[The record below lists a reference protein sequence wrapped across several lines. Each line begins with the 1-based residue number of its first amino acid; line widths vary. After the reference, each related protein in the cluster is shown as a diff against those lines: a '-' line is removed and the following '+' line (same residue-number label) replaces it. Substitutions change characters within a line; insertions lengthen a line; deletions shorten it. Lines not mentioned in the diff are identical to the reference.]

1 MARASAKSPEA
12 FRTISEAADALDLP
26 QHVLRFWET
35 RFSQIKPMKRSGG
48 RRYYRPGDI
57 ALLQGI
63 RHLLYDEGYTIKG
76 VQRILREQGIAHV
89 VSFADQGPALPDV
102 ASKSTQPKPE
112 PAPQHSAEQSP
123 PRPDPV
129 RAALANPQP
138 EPIQPEQRQPQP
150 AQPMP
155 PTAPVPV
162 ASPPLMP
169 SSGLRFVAEPEPDG
183 AQPAPTQMVPSQPAS
198 PQPAVSQVVH
208 QPVAPAPPEPQL
220 PQSPSH
226 TQPLPNPVL
235 QNQPLPTV
243 PSIVDPATPAPT
255 VAQPT
260 VAPGASEVGGQLAP
274 HQTESLV
281 KALRTLME
289 CKSQLDQAR
298 PAPTASS
305 ASAQVIDP

>member
-48 RRYYRPGDI
+48 RRYYRPSDI

-89 VSFADQGPALPDV
+89 VSFAEQKPA
-102 ASKSTQPKPE
+102 A
-112 PAPQHSAEQSP
+112 PAPQPAAPQSAAPPPAQPNVQQSP
-123 PRPDPV
+123 EPVPQQPIVQQPAQPDPV
-129 RAALANPQP
+129 RAALASPQP
-138 EPIQPEQRQPQP
+138 QQPVPPQP
-150 AQPMP
+150 AQQAHVAP
-155 PTAPVPV
+155 PPV
-162 ASPPLMP
+162 AA
-169 SSGLRFVAEPEPDG
+169 SSSLRFVAEPEPEP
-183 AQPAPTQMVPSQPAS
+183 QSQPEPQQQAPSHLS
-198 PQPAVSQVVH
+198 PQPAISQAVPQPVSQP
-208 QPVAPAPPEPQL
+208 QPPIA
-220 PQSPSH
+220 S
-226 TQPLPNPVL
+226 QPLPDPVL
-235 QNQPLPTV
+235 
-243 PSIVDPATPAPT
+243 PAAPPVLDAITPAPS

-260 VAPGASEVGGQLAP
+260 LPPGASDVGGKLAP

-281 KALRTLME
+281 QALRTLME

-298 PAPTASS
+298 PAPTAPPSS
-305 ASAQVIDP
+305 SQAVET

>member
-48 RRYYRPGDI
+48 RRYYRPSDI

-89 VSFADQGPALPDV
+89 VSFAEQKPA
-102 ASKSTQPKPE
+102 A
-112 PAPQHSAEQSP
+112 PAPQPAAPQSAVPPVQPSP
-123 PRPDPV
+123 EAVRQQPIAQQPAQPDPV
-129 RAALANPQP
+129 RAALASPQP
-138 EPIQPEQRQPQP
+138 VPPQA
-150 AQPMP
+150 AQQ
-155 PTAPVPV
+155 APVPPPAHV
-162 ASPPLMP
+162 APPTVSA
-169 SSGLRFVAEPEPDG
+169 SSSLRFVAEPEPEP
-183 AQPAPTQMVPSQPAS
+183 QSQSQPQQQAPSHLS
-198 PQPAVSQVVH
+198 PQPAISQAVPQPVSQP
-208 QPVAPAPPEPQL
+208 QPPIA
-220 PQSPSH
+220 S
-226 TQPLPNPVL
+226 QPLPDPV
-235 QNQPLPTV
+235 P
-243 PSIVDPATPAPT
+243 PAAPPALDAITPAPS

-260 VAPGASEVGGQLAP
+260 LPPGASDVGGKLAP

-281 KALRTLME
+281 QALRTLME

-298 PAPTASS
+298 PAPTAPPSS
-305 ASAQVIDP
+305 SQAVET

>member
-89 VSFADQGPALPDV
+89 VSFAEQKPA
-102 ASKSTQPKPE
+102 A
-112 PAPQHSAEQSP
+112 PAPQPAAP
-123 PRPDPV
+123 PLVQPRPEPVPQQPIVQQPDQPDPV
-129 RAALANPQP
+129 RAALASPQP
-138 EPIQPEQRQPQP
+138 Q
-150 AQPMP
+150 QPMP
-155 PTAPVPV
+155 PQVAQQAPVAPPPV
-162 ASPPLMP
+162 AA
-169 SSGLRFVAEPEPDG
+169 SSGLRFVAEPEPEP
-183 AQPAPTQMVPSQPAS
+183 QPQPQPQAPSHPL
-198 PQPAVSQVVH
+198 PQPALSQAVPQPVSQPQ
-208 QPVAPAPPEPQL
+208 QPIA
-220 PQSPSH
+220 S
-226 TQPLPNPVL
+226 QPLPNPVAPAVTPVL
-235 QNQPLPTV
+235 DTV
-243 PSIVDPATPAPT
+243 TPAPS

-260 VAPGASEVGGQLAP
+260 LPPGASDVGGQLAP

-281 KALRTLME
+281 RALRTLME

-305 ASAQVIDP
+305 SSSPAVEP